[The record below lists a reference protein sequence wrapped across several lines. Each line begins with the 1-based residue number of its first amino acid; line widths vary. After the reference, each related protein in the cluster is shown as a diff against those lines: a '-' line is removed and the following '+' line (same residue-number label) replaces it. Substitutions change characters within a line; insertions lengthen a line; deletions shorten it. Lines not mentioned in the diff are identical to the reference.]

1 MWAPDRAKSTLFSR
15 LTEIPLIGHAFGVS
29 NEQEDGY
36 FQVYTGEGKGKTT
49 AALGLA
55 LRASGRGLP
64 VYIGQFM
71 KGQDYGE
78 LHALPKLPGVTHEQY
93 GDPGWVYK
101 GKITEAQRARA
112 HEGLAR
118 AREALYSGKYRIVI
132 LDEINMAVW
141 FELISLE
148 EALELVE
155 KRPRKV
161 ELIFTG
167 RRADP
172 QVLEQA
178 DLVTEMREVK
188 HYYSQG
194 VPARKGIE
202 N

>member
-1 MWAPDRAKSTLFSR
+1 MAVKSTLFSR
-15 LTEIPLIGHAFGVS
+15 LTELSFRDKGRAVTEKA
-29 NEQEDGY
+29 NQGY
-36 FQVYTGEGKGKTT
+36 FQVYTGDGKGKTT

-78 LHALPKLPGVTHEQY
+78 LHALPKLGSITHAQY

-101 GKITEAQRARA
+101 GKITEAQRALA
-112 HEGLAR
+112 HEGLKQG
-118 AREALYSGKYRIVI
+118 REALMSGKYRIVI
-132 LDEINMAVW
+132 LDEINMAIW
-141 FELISLE
+141 FDLILLE
-148 EALELVE
+148 EAIELVE
-155 KRPRKV
+155 NRPSET

-167 RRADP
+167 RRAAP
-172 QVLEQA
+172 EIIERA

-188 HYYSQG
+188 HYYTQG

-202 N
+202 K

>member
-1 MWAPDRAKSTLFSR
+1 M
-15 LTEIPLIGHAFGVS
+15 TEQQH
-29 NEQEDGY
+29 EGY

-55 LRASGRGLP
+55 LRASGRGYP

-78 LHALPKLPGVTHEQY
+78 LHALPQLKSVTVVQY

-101 GKITEAQRARA
+101 GKVTEAQRASA
-112 HEGLAR
+112 MDGLRQAQQ
-118 AREALYSGKYRIVI
+118 AMLSGKYRIVI

-141 FELISLE
+141 FDLVPLEAVLELIE
-148 EALELVE
+148 RRPANVELV
-155 KRPRKV
+155 
-161 ELIFTG
+161 FTG
-167 RRADP
+167 RRADDA
-172 QVLEQA
+172 VIDRA

-188 HYYSQG
+188 HYYSKG

>member
-1 MWAPDRAKSTLFSR
+1 
-15 LTEIPLIGHAFGVS
+15 VS
-29 NEQEDGY
+29 EKAEQGY

-78 LHALPKLPGVTHEQY
+78 LHALPRLESVTHEQY

-101 GKITEAQRARA
+101 GKVTEAQRALA
-112 HEGLAR
+112 AEGLKR
-118 AREALYSGKYRIVI
+118 GREALFSGAYRIVI
-132 LDEINMAVW
+132 LDEINMAIW

-148 EALELVE
+148 AALELIE
-155 KRPRKV
+155 GRPKGT
-161 ELIFTG
+161 ELVFTG
-167 RRADP
+167 RRAAP
-172 QVLEQA
+172 EVIERA

-188 HYYSQG
+188 HYYTQG
-194 VPARKGIE
+194 VPAREGIE
-202 N
+202 K

>member
-1 MWAPDRAKSTLFSR
+1 MEA
-15 LTEIPLIGHAFGVS
+15 E
-29 NEQEDGY
+29 EQEGY

-55 LRASGRGLP
+55 LRASGRGIP

-78 LHALPKLPGVTHEQY
+78 LHALPRLEAVTHEQY
-93 GDPGWVYK
+93 GDVGWVYK
-101 GKITEAQRARA
+101 GKVTTAQRAQA
-112 HEGLAR
+112 QAGLAKGR
-118 AREALYSGKYRIVI
+118 AALLSGEYRIVI

-141 FELISLE
+141 FELIPLE
-148 EALELVE
+148 EVLQLIDD
-155 KRPRKV
+155 RPRGV

-167 RRADP
+167 RRADEAI
-172 QVLEQA
+172 LERA

-188 HYYSQG
+188 HYYTQG
-194 VPARKGIE
+194 VGARRGIE

>member
-1 MWAPDRAKSTLFSR
+1 MSDKAK
-15 LTEIPLIGHAFGVS
+15 
-29 NEQEDGY
+29 QGY
-36 FQVYTGEGKGKTT
+36 FQVYTGDGKGKTT

-78 LHALPKLPGVTHEQY
+78 LHALPRLESVTHEQY

-101 GKITEAQRARA
+101 GKVTEAQRALA
-112 HEGLAR
+112 AEGLR
-118 AREALYSGKYRIVI
+118 RGREALLSGKYRIVI
-132 LDEINMAVW
+132 LDEINMAIW
-141 FELISLE
+141 FELIPLE
-148 EALELVE
+148 AALELLDQ
-155 KRPRKV
+155 RPPET

-172 QVLEQA
+172 AIIERA

-188 HYYSQG
+188 HYYTQG
-194 VPARKGIE
+194 VPAREGIE
-202 N
+202 K

>member
-1 MWAPDRAKSTLFSR
+1 LD
-15 LTEIPLIGHAFGVS
+15 
-29 NEQEDGY
+29 EQDGY
-36 FQVYTGEGKGKTT
+36 FQVYTGDGKGKTT

-55 LRASGRGLP
+55 VRASGRGLP

-78 LHALPKLPGVTHEQY
+78 LHALPLLKTVTHEQY
-93 GDPGWVYK
+93 GDIGWVYK
-101 GKITEAQRARA
+101 GKVTEAQRARA
-112 HEGLAR
+112 REGLRKAR
-118 AREALYSGKYRIVI
+118 AALVSGAYRIVI

-141 FELISLE
+141 FELITLE
-148 EALELVE
+148 EALELVAA
-155 KRPRKV
+155 RPRHV
-161 ELIFTG
+161 ELVFTG
-167 RRADP
+167 RRAEP
-172 QVLEQA
+172 AVLEKA

>member
-1 MWAPDRAKSTLFSR
+1 M
-15 LTEIPLIGHAFGVS
+15 TE
-29 NEQEDGY
+29 EQQEGY
-36 FQVYTGEGKGKTT
+36 FQIYTGEGKGKTT

-55 LRASGRGLP
+55 LRASGRGYP

-78 LHALPKLPGVTHEQY
+78 LHALPLLKTITHVQY

-101 GKITEAQRARA
+101 GKITDAQRASA
-112 HEGLAR
+112 MEGLKQAE
-118 AREALYSGKYRIVI
+118 EAMLSGDYRIII

-141 FELISLE
+141 FELVTLE
-148 EALELVE
+148 AALELIE
-155 KRPRKV
+155 KRPPDV

-167 RRADP
+167 RRADEAF
-172 QVLEQA
+172 LEKA

-188 HYYSQG
+188 HYYSKG

>member
-1 MWAPDRAKSTLFSR
+1 MTAD
-15 LTEIPLIGHAFGVS
+15 
-29 NEQEDGY
+29 QEEGY
-36 FQVYTGEGKGKTT
+36 FQVYTGDGKGKTT

-55 LRASGRGLP
+55 LRAAGRAYP

-78 LHALPKLPGVTHEQY
+78 LHALPRLESVTHVQY

-101 GKITEAQRARA
+101 GKITDAQRASA
-112 HEGLAR
+112 MEGMKQAE
-118 AREALYSGKYRIVI
+118 EAMLSGDYRIVI

-141 FELISLE
+141 FDLVPLE
-148 EALELVE
+148 AALELIE
-155 KRPRKV
+155 KKPKDV

-167 RRADP
+167 RRADEAF
-172 QVLEQA
+172 LEKA

-188 HYYSQG
+188 HYYSKG

>member
-1 MWAPDRAKSTLFSR
+1 MWMTDDQH
-15 LTEIPLIGHAFGVS
+15 E
-29 NEQEDGY
+29 GY

-55 LRASGRGLP
+55 LRASGRGYP

-78 LHALPKLPGVTHEQY
+78 LHALPLLKTVTLEQY

-101 GKITEAQRARA
+101 GKVTEAQRAGA
-112 HEGLAR
+112 MEGYKQAK
-118 AREALYSGKYRIVI
+118 EALMSGRYRIVI
-132 LDEINMAVW
+132 LDEINMAIW
-141 FELISLE
+141 FELIPLE
-148 EALELVE
+148 KVLELIDQ
-155 KRPRKV
+155 RPAGV
-161 ELIFTG
+161 ELVFTG
-167 RRADP
+167 RRADEAI
-172 QVLEQA
+172 LERA

-188 HYYSQG
+188 HYYTQG

>member
-1 MWAPDRAKSTLFSR
+1 MSDKAK
-15 LTEIPLIGHAFGVS
+15 
-29 NEQEDGY
+29 QGY
-36 FQVYTGEGKGKTT
+36 FQVYTGDGKGKTT

-78 LHALPKLPGVTHEQY
+78 LHALPRLESVTHEQY

-101 GKITEAQRARA
+101 GKVTEAQRALA
-112 HEGLAR
+112 AEGLR
-118 AREALYSGKYRIVI
+118 RGREALLSGKYRIVI
-132 LDEINMAVW
+132 LDEINMAIW
-141 FELISLE
+141 FELIPLE
-148 EALELVE
+148 AALELLDQ
-155 KRPRKV
+155 RPQET

-172 QVLEQA
+172 AIIERA

-188 HYYSQG
+188 HYYTQG
-194 VPARKGIE
+194 VPAREGIE
-202 N
+202 K